1 MGILNSR
8 GTRGPGPHRKLLPA
22 LLGCV
27 LPALVTGMEFGTTIP
42 MHQKSAN
49 TWYVK
54 GAIGGIGQVD
64 MLVDTGA
71 SYLAIDEASLRT
83 LLQQGLADHV
93 KDLNGK
99 LADGS
104 RHRIPVYRISELTIG
119 SNCQLRDIEA
129 AVLPGTVRFILG
141 LSALNQTS
149 PFIFSTTPPMLV
161 LSHCEQDTA

>member
-1 MGILNSR
+1 MDVFIARGNR
-8 GTRGPGPHRKLLPA
+8 GTGLHRAVVPA
-22 LLGCV
+22 LLGCL
-27 LPALVTGMEFGTTIP
+27 LPALATGLEFGTTIP

-49 TWYVK
+49 TWYVQ

-71 SYLAIDEASLRT
+71 SYLAINEVSLKT
-83 LLQQGLADHV
+83 LLQQGLANHV

-104 RHRIPVYRISELTIG
+104 RHVIPVYRISELTIG
-119 SNCQLRDIEA
+119 ANCQLRDIEA

-149 PFIFSTTPPMLV
+149 PFIFSTVPPMLV
-161 LSHCEQDTA
+161 LSHCDQDTA

>member
-1 MGILNSR
+1 MDIFFSSGTSRTGRTRAAIL
-8 GTRGPGPHRKLLPA
+8 A
-22 LLGCV
+22 LLGCS
-27 LPALVTGMEFGTTIP
+27 LPAHASGMEFSTTIP

-71 SYLAIDEASLRT
+71 SYLAINEESLQI
-83 LLQQGLADHV
+83 LQQQGLADHV

-119 SNCQLRDIEA
+119 ANCQLRNVEA
-129 AVLPGTVRFILG
+129 AVLPGTARFILG

-149 PFIFSTTPPMLV
+149 PFIFSTAPPMLV
-161 LSHCEQDTA
+161 LSHCDQDTA